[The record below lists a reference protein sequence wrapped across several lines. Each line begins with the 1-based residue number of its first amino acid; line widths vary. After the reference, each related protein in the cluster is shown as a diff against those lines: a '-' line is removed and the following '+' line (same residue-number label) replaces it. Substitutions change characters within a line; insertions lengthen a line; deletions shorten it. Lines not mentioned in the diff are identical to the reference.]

1 MLVLSR
7 KANESVVIGED
18 IIITVVQIAGNKV
31 RLGIVAPRNVSV
43 HREEVAIEIAAENQS
58 VKEKESA

>member
-7 KANESVVIGED
+7 KANESIVIGED
-18 IIITVVQIAGNKV
+18 ITITVVQIAGNKV
-31 RLGIVAPRNVSV
+31 RLGIKAPSNISV

>member
-7 KANESVVIGED
+7 KSNESIVIGDD

-31 RLGIVAPRNVSV
+31 RLGIKAPSNISV

-58 VKEKESA
+58 TKEKESA